1 MIVGRKCSGVSL
13 CVTGGHHAA
22 TSFGVLRLVRVV
34 HDRWRLRVFT
44 PVASRAGSRS
54 NHHCRAGGTTG
65 DKPADGEAAP
75 AAAAPVEPAASA
87 PAASAAKAPTVQP
100 SWWTK
105 PAPVIADH
113 ETLIAQADSTG
124 AALAKQAAID
134 AGRAKLEKLGA
145 DASRMEI
152 LNATVTKVRF
162 DGPFRAFVLVSAPK
176 GTPQIK

>member
-1 MIVGRKCSGVSL
+1 MRQLRLAFYGSFALFMIA
-13 CVTGGHHAA
+13 GGCASSHPSHQEQAPAA
-22 TSFGVLRLVRVV
+22 T
-34 HDRWRLRVFT
+34 
-44 PVASRAGSRS
+44 
-54 NHHCRAGGTTG
+54 TTAA
-65 DKPADGEAAP
+65 PAAP